1 MSKYKEI
8 DKKKGCKMQSYS
20 LSKYDKGNKSW
31 SKPLPVVNVNNE
43 SFRNECIRISGT
55 LTEYLN
61 NQTELVSVNIWNC
74 ELTMDELSKS
84 LSSKLTKPFVLSTK
98 SKLDNT
104 TGEVKSWYLLTVN
117 SSIVQL

>member
-1 MSKYKEI
+1 
-8 DKKKGCKMQSYS
+8 MQSYS
-20 LSKYDKGNKSW
+20 ISKYDKGNKSW

-43 SFRNECIRISGT
+43 GFRNECIRISGT

-74 ELTMDELSKS
+74 ELTLEDLSKA
-84 LSSKLTKPFVLSTK
+84 LSSKLTKPFILSVKTK
-98 SKLDNT
+98 VDES
-104 TGEVKSWYLLTVN
+104 TGETKSWYLLTVN